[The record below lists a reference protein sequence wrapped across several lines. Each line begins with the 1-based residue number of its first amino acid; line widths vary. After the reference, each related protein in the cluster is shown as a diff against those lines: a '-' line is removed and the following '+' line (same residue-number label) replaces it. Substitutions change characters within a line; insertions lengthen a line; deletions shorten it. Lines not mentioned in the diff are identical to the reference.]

1 MAANSA
7 SAKKQ
12 QGELLHLTLG
22 FISCLELK
30 ATDTVPDLQMQYSTF
45 KNTIQQLA
53 QKIGDVE
60 QERDE
65 HAYVS
70 SQTSSS
76 QGFISIN
83 VSAARS

>member
-7 SAKKQ
+7 AAKKQ
-12 QGELLHLTLG
+12 QGEFETHSIPDARIPLT
-22 FISCLELK
+22 S
-30 ATDTVPDLQMQYSTF
+30 TPDLQMQYSTY

-65 HAYVS
+65 HMCAQLLPS
-70 SQTSSS
+70 FLLQE
-76 QGFISIN
+76 FL
-83 VSAARS
+83 